1 MKIIT
6 YFLKNRSVFMKK
18 ILYFLILLIVAGS
31 FIINIFVDN
40 ESISTIVNI
49 IGLIAIIIMGIV
61 LRIPFGNSSEK

>member
-1 MKIIT
+1 
-6 YFLKNRSVFMKK
+6 MKK

>member
-1 MKIIT
+1 
-6 YFLKNRSVFMKK
+6 MKK
-18 ILYFLILLIVAGS
+18 SLYFLILLIVAGS

-61 LRIPFGNSSEK
+61 LRITFGSSSEK

>member
-18 ILYFLILLIVAGS
+18 SLYFLILLIVAGS
-31 FIINIFVDN
+31 FIVNIFVDN

-61 LRIPFGNSSEK
+61 LRITFGNSSEK